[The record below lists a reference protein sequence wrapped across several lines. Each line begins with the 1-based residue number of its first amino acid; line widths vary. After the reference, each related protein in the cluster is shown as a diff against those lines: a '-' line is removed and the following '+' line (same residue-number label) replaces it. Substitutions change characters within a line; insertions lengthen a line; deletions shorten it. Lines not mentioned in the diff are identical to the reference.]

1 MQTRTVSLLNHAA
14 NVRAVKLPAESQTEP
29 HPFEVIGIPL
39 PQPGY
44 HVVEIE
50 SPRLGQALL
59 DRAAP
64 MYVRTGVLVTNLAVH
79 FKWAPV
85 NSGAWVTT
93 LDKGKPVAG
102 ATVQVSDCRGNKVWN
117 GPDRRAGLRAHRQ
130 GAAQARGTTASGE
143 RGGRWSGSTGRPNGY
158 FVSARKTD
166 AQGRADMA
174 FVWSTWQEGIEAWRF
189 NLQLVGRRRESRA
202 SCSTR

>member
-1 MQTRTVSLLNHAA
+1 VSLLNHAA
-14 NVRAVKLPAESQTEP
+14 NVHVVKLPPESQTEP

-93 LDKGKPVAG
+93 LDKGKPVPG
-102 ATVQVSDCRGNKVWN
+102 AAVQVSDCRGNKVW
-117 GPDRRAGLRAHRQ
+117 
-130 GAAQARGTTASGE
+130 SGQ
-143 RGGRWSGSTGRPNGY
+143 
-158 FVSARKTD
+158 TD
-166 AQGRADMA
+166 AQGFARIDQQLPKFEWNYCDNRGKAAGRARPA
-174 FVWSTWQEGIEAWRF
+174 GPTATSSARARPTRRAAPTWPSCGRPGRKASRPGAST
-189 NLQLVGRRRESRA
+189 
-202 SCSTR
+202 

>member
-1 MQTRTVSLLNHAA
+1 M
-14 NVRAVKLPAESQTEP
+14 ESQTEP

-102 ATVQVSDCRGNKVWN
+102 AAVQVSDCRGVKVWS
-117 GPDRRAGLRAHRQ
+117 GQTDAQ
-130 GAAQARGTTASGE
+130 GFARIDQELPRMVWGYCDGGN
-143 RGGRWSGSTGRPNGY
+143 GGRWSGRRAGPKATSSAPARPTRRAAPTWPSCGRPG
-158 FVSARKTD
+158 RK
-166 AQGRADMA
+166 ASSPGA
-174 FVWSTWQEGIEAWRF
+174 ST
-189 NLQLVGRRRESRA
+189 
-202 SCSTR
+202 

>member
-1 MQTRTVSLLNHAA
+1 MQTRTVSLLNKAA
-14 NVRAVKLPAESQTEP
+14 NVHAVRLPPEAQTEP

-50 SPRLGQALL
+50 SPRLGEALL
-59 DRAAP
+59 DRKAP

-93 LDKGKPVAG
+93 LDKGKPVPG
-102 ATVQVSDCRGNKVWN
+102 AAVQVSDCRGGKVW
-117 GPDRRAGLRAHRQ
+117 
-130 GAAQARGTTASGE
+130 SGQ
-143 RGGRWSGSTGRPNGY
+143 
-158 FVSARKTD
+158 TD
-166 AQGRADMA
+166 AQGFARIDQALPHAGLGLLLQQRRATPA
-174 FVWSTWQEGIEAWRF
+174 GRAARAGPTATSSAPARPTRRAAPTWPSC
-189 NLQLVGRRRESRA
+189 GRRGRRA
-202 SCSTR
+202 SRPGAST